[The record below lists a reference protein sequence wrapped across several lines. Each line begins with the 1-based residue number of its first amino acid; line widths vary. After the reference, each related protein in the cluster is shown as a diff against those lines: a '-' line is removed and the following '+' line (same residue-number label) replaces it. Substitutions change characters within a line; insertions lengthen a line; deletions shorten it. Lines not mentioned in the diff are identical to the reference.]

1 VGLEYVDGRR
11 YATCWRIGRDLM
23 NWLSIVFGPI
33 IDVVGS
39 YIKHKQEITKL
50 EREGEIKAK
59 QSVIDGETEWDKIQ
73 ASNGG
78 WKDEYLTVV
87 LSIPLIACF
96 IPGLEAFVLRGFAIL
111 ETTPT
116 WYQAAIG
123 VMIAAA
129 FGIKSF
135 AKFMEVK
142 KGE

>member
-1 VGLEYVDGRR
+1 
-11 YATCWRIGRDLM
+11 M

-87 LSIPLIACF
+87 
-96 IPGLEAFVLRGFAIL
+96 
-111 ETTPT
+111 
-116 WYQAAIG
+116 
-123 VMIAAA
+123 
-129 FGIKSF
+129 
-135 AKFMEVK
+135 
-142 KGE
+142 